1 MDFDGVLTDNKV
13 IINNDGSESVVCS
26 RDDGYAIEKIKEL
39 GIETLIL
46 SREKNSI
53 VVSRGQKLNTE
64 VINGEKNKLAALKVW
79 CNKKNFKPDEL
90 AFIGN
95 DMPDLE
101 TLRFV
106 RYSFCPADAFS
117 KIKEDVR
124 FVLKRKGGNGCI
136 REIYEDFIR

>member
-13 IINNDGSESVVCS
+13 IINSDGSESVVCS
-26 RDDGYAIEKIKEL
+26 RDDGYAIEKIKEM

-46 SREKNSI
+46 SKEKNSI
-53 VVSRGQKLNTE
+53 VVSRAKKLNTE
-64 VINGEKNKLAALKVW
+64 VIKGESNKLAALKDW
-79 CNKKNFKPDEL
+79 CNKKKFKPGEL

-101 TLRFV
+101 ALRFV
-106 RYSFCPADAFS
+106 KYSYCPADAFS
-117 KIKEDVR
+117 KIKEVVK
-124 FVLKRKGGNGCI
+124 FVLKTKGGHGCI

>member
-106 RYSFCPADAFS
+106 RYSFCPADAFN
-117 KIKEDVR
+117 KIKENVR
-124 FVLKRKGGNGCI
+124 FVLNKKGGNGCI
-136 REIYEDFIR
+136 REIYEDFIK